1 MTALS
6 FLLALTIGWLMVGC
20 FDPLRGVACSPR
32 WARSLFR
39 ISLALVAGLGFTS
52 LSFLLLRMA
61 GVSRPLWFITVDVVC
76 ASIFAAIRLRQPH
89 SARTEDRT
97 ATNWI
102 AILLLAA
109 ILIPSGIRVVQ
120 MAAANP
126 NGEWDAWAIWNKHAK
141 FLAASD
147 NWRDAASPLLG
158 ATHPEYPM
166 LLPSVIAR
174 VWLMRGDTANVVPL
188 ITGLLFFAA
197 LLGLFVSTVAILRGT
212 VAAALGGMILLS
224 MQSFLYWAASQYADV
239 PLACLMTAALALI
252 FVGSRNALVW
262 AGFCAGMAAWTK
274 QEGGPFAGAVIL
286 AFLLWQPRCWWR
298 LLAGAAPLLL
308 LAGWF
313 NLWIAP
319 PGTFTPRP
327 FAAELAVLSDP
338 NRYAIIGRAVVDHLP
353 GYPLILVALLA
364 VTLRIESDRRRA
376 AAIWTAATTLVLM
389 LASYL
394 AAYLV
399 TPLDLNWHIATSIDR
414 LIVQVWPVMLL
425 TLCALLPPDLDHIT
439 SIAMPSLSRAWA
451 WAGATA
457 IAAALLL
464 YVSIH
469 RWQTPLPPGTPED
482 YLNESLKDFQGGQ
495 YAQSIAAARQALRV
509 RPEYAQA
516 WNNIAVSD
524 VALGRFDEAIDAA
537 QHALRINPDFQ
548 LAKNNLAWAI
558 SEKNKRK

>member
-1 MTALS
+1 MTTLS
-6 FLLALTIGWLMVGC
+6 FLLAMAIGWLMVRC
-20 FDPLRGVACSPR
+20 FDPLREVASGPR

-61 GVSRPLWFITVDVVC
+61 GVSRPLWFVTVDVVC
-76 ASIFAAIRLRQPH
+76 AAIFAAIRQPPNQ
-89 SARTEDRT
+89 APNRAQAQTG
-97 ATNWI
+97 TNWI
-102 AILLLAA
+102 AIALLVA

-120 MAAANP
+120 MARANP
-126 NGEWDAWAIWNKHAK
+126 NGQWDAWAIWNKHAK

-166 LLPSVIAR
+166 LLPSVAAR
-174 VWLMRGDTANVVPL
+174 GWLMSGDTANVVPL
-188 ITGLLFFAA
+188 VVGLLFFAA

-212 VAAALGGMILLS
+212 VAAALGGIILLS
-224 MQSFLYWAASQYADV
+224 LQPLLYWASSQYADV
-239 PLACLMTAALALI
+239 PLACLMTATLALI
-252 FVGSRNALVW
+252 FIGSRNALVW

-274 QEGGPFAGAVIL
+274 QEGGPFAAAVIL
-286 AFLLWQPRCWWR
+286 AFLAWQPRRWWR

-313 NLWIAP
+313 SLWVAP
-319 PGTFTPRP
+319 PGTFTLRP
-327 FAAELAVLSDP
+327 FTTEMALLTDP
-338 NRYAIIGRAVVDHLP
+338 HRYAIIGRAIVDHLP

-364 VTLRIESDRRRA
+364 MTLRIESDRRRA
-376 AAIWTAATTLVLM
+376 AAVWTAAATLFLM

-399 TPLDLNWHIATSIDR
+399 TPLDLNWHIATSMDR
-414 LIVQVWPVMLL
+414 LIVQIWPAMLL
-425 TLCALLPPDLDHIT
+425 TMCALLPQDLERIVEV
-439 SIAMPSLSRAWA
+439 PSLNHGWA
-451 WAGATA
+451 WTGAAVLVAG
-457 IAAALLL
+457 LLL
-464 YVSIH
+464 YPSIR
-469 RWQTPLPPGTPED
+469 RWQAPLPPGPPED
-482 YLNESLKDFQGGQ
+482 YLNESLKDFQRGQ
-495 YAQSIAAARQALRV
+495 YAESIASARMALRL
-509 RPEYAQA
+509 RPDYAQA

-524 VALGRFDEAIDAA
+524 VALGRFDDAIDAA

-558 SEKNKRK
+558 SEKNKRKR

>member
-1 MTALS
+1 
-6 FLLALTIGWLMVGC
+6 
-20 FDPLRGVACSPR
+20 
-32 WARSLFR
+32 
-39 ISLALVAGLGFTS
+39 
-52 LSFLLLRMA
+52 MA
-61 GVSRPLWFITVDVVC
+61 GVSRPLWFVTVDVACV
-76 ASIFAAIRLRQPH
+76 AILAAIRQPPNREE
-89 SARTEDRT
+89 ARTG
-97 ATNWI
+97 TNWI
-102 AILLLAA
+102 AIALLTA

-120 MAAANP
+120 MAWANP
-126 NGEWDAWAIWNKHAK
+126 NGQWDAWAIWNKHAK

-147 NWRDAASPLLG
+147 NWRDAASPLMG

-166 LLPSVIAR
+166 LLPSVVAR
-174 VWLMRGDTANVVPL
+174 VWLMSGDTANVVPL
-188 ITGLLFFAA
+188 VVGLLFFAA
-197 LLGLFVSTVAILRGT
+197 LLGLFISTVAILRGT
-212 VAAALGGMILLS
+212 VAAALGGIILLS
-224 MQSFLYWAASQYADV
+224 LQPLLYWAASQYADV
-239 PLACLMTAALALI
+239 PLACLMTATLALI
-252 FVGSRNALVW
+252 FVGSRNALLW

-274 QEGGPFAGAVIL
+274 QEGGPFAAAVIL
-286 AFLLWQPRCWWR
+286 AFLAWQPRRWWR

-308 LAGWF
+308 LTVWF
-313 NLWIAP
+313 TLWIAP

-327 FAAELAVLSDP
+327 FAAELSVLSDP

-376 AAIWTAATTLVLM
+376 AAVWTAATTLVLM

-394 AAYLV
+394 TAYLV
-399 TPLDLNWHIATSIDR
+399 TPLDLNWHIATSMDR

-425 TLCALLPPDLDHIT
+425 TLCALLPPDLDRIT
-439 SIAMPSLSRAWA
+439 SIAMPSLGRAWA
-451 WAGATA
+451 WAGATV
-457 IAAALLL
+457 IAAALLI

-469 RWQTPLPPGTPED
+469 RWQAAPLPPGTPED